1 VEVNSRRQV
10 NGTAFITYHF
20 SHPENVK
27 LFQEII
33 RDKDLLHTAPADE
46 ITSSS
51 GKTEA
56 SYQNIKIWKDPK
68 TLEYTLSFC
77 RNLVPNKP
85 QLELP
90 LSSFEFGTF
99 RRPPRNDRTIRL
111 DILNRLSL
119 RQTSSHD
126 SFKGTHALFLSS
138 LANLLIETI

>member
-1 VEVNSRRQV
+1 VEVHSRKQV
-10 NGTAFITYHF
+10 NGTAFIAYHF

-33 RDKDLLHTAPADE
+33 RDKDLIHTAPADE

-56 SYQNIKIWKDPK
+56 SYQNIKIWKDTK

-77 RNLVPNKP
+77 RNLISNKP

-90 LSSFEFGTF
+90 LSFFELGTF
-99 RRPPRNDRTIRL
+99 KKPRNDRTIRL
-111 DILNRLSL
+111 DISKGHSLS
-119 RQTSSHD
+119 QTSSHD
-126 SFKGTHALFLSS
+126 SVKGTHFFPFQSGEL
-138 LANLLIETI
+138 TY

>member
-1 VEVNSRRQV
+1 VEVHSRKQV

-77 RNLVPNKP
+77 RNLIPNKP

-90 LSSFEFGTF
+90 LSSFELGTF
-99 RRPPRNDRTIRL
+99 KKPRNDRTIRL
-111 DILNRLSL
+111 DILKGRSLS
-119 RQTSSHD
+119 QTSSHD
-126 SFKGTHALFLSS
+126 SVKGTNAFPFQSGE
-138 LANLLIETI
+138 LIY